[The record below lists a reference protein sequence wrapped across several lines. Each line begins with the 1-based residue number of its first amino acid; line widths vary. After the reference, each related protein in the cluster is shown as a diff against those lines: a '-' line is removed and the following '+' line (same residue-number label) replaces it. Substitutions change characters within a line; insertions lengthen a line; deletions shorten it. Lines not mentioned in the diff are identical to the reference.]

1 MVGSGARD
9 GKVVGD
15 SSGQIFF
22 RAPAKKLEKNFKVIS
37 EGMMVGREGEKKQK
51 KRRERA
57 CWIFWAKKR
66 AKKGCHAKKRK
77 T

>member
-1 MVGSGARD
+1 MVRATGRSWGIQV
-9 GKVVGD
+9 GKF
-15 SSGQIFF
+15 FF

-66 AKKGCHAKKRK
+66 VKKGCHAKKRK